1 MAYGEILMVG
11 IILLTV
17 VIMPVTVPAAW
28 RLTAAVWLAAF
39 QIYTYP
45 VHDFYP
51 SLAFLCSIGLWPEL
65 VKHGQ
70 ELLRWRIT
78 QCYFLLMAVQII
90 SLAWSPD
97 IGRGV
102 RLIMLMLPFVF
113 ILAATIEVIG
123 RREDLVRMLVYGV
136 LASAAVEAA
145 LVIAFHLQPAWEKW
159 FISSSIAPI
168 FINPN
173 ALTPGHSD
181 VKRWSAFL
189 LNSNTA
195 AGYLGI
201 CSLLAY
207 AVALRYQRWWPALIG
222 AFLALGIFFTGSKA
236 GMLLLGSV
244 YTAGCIM
251 LAWPKVNRKGRYA
264 LIVAIAIFGALA
276 VWNLDMIAQ
285 TIGRSWTVRVKI
297 WNFGL
302 LSFIEHPVRGL
313 GFGGWEVAIAEY
325 AKEVAL
331 RKAYAPHNTI
341 IGLWSQ
347 SGLVAAIL
355 GILFIAW
362 TLILAWGSR
371 NTPKWREFMICATLA
386 LAWYF
391 IHQQVDNWGLVNER
405 HIMPIVAMLI
415 GIAYAV
421 VRPVASRVQ

>member
-1 MAYGEILMVG
+1 MVYGEILMVG

-17 VIMPVTVPAAW
+17 IIIPVTVSAAW
-28 RLTAAVWLAAF
+28 RLTAVVWLATF
-39 QIYTYP
+39 QIYLYP

-65 VKHGQ
+65 VKHGR
-70 ELLRWRIT
+70 ELLRWRVT
-78 QCYFLLMAVQII
+78 QCYFLLMAVQVV

-97 IGRGV
+97 IGQGV
-102 RLIMLMLPFVF
+102 RLIILMIPFVF

-123 RREDLVRMLVYGV
+123 RREDLVRRLVYGV
-136 LASAAVEAA
+136 LAGAAVEAA
-145 LVIAFHLQPAWEKW
+145 LVIAFHLQPVWEKW
-159 FISSSIAPI
+159 FISSSIAPL

-173 ALTPGHSD
+173 ALTPGHMD

-207 AVALRYQRWWPALIG
+207 AVAWRYRRWWPALIG
-222 AFLALGIFFTGSKA
+222 AFLAVGIFFTGSKG
-236 GMLLLGSV
+236 GMLLLV
-244 YTAGCIM
+244 LLYMTGCCM
-251 LAWPKVNRKGRYA
+251 LAWPKLNRWTKYI
-264 LIVAIAIFGALA
+264 LLLVIAVFGVLL
-276 VWNLDMIAQ
+276 VLNLDIIAQ
-285 TIGRSWTVRVKI
+285 AIGRSWAVREKI
-297 WNFGL
+297 WSFGR
-302 LSFIEHPVRGL
+302 LSFFAHPVRGL

-325 AKEVAL
+325 ANQVGLK
-331 RKAYAPHNTI
+331 KAYAPHNTI

-347 SGLVAAIL
+347 SGLAAAIL
-355 GILFIAW
+355 GILFIVGVLSFAW
-362 TLILAWGSR
+362 RSR
-371 NTPKWREFMICATLA
+371 TTPKWREFMVCATLA

-415 GIAYAV
+415 GIIYV
-421 VRPVASRVQ
+421 VARPLASRVP